1 MEATFES
8 QELSNTPASG
18 GKPSFWRRLGG
29 GALTFAILLHVVLLI
44 IGAILVFQRIY
55 EPEKDI
61 DFMPGGASGG
71 GGGERGA
78 QTAIQQKKRA
88 QLTPNTQVKRVIAE
102 GAVSN
107 FTIPDPGDSF
117 GEMSVLSS
125 LSGGAS
131 GGLGGPGSGGGLGG
145 GQGKG
150 LGDGLGVGGGGTGKF
165 NPFGLINPT
174 GNALEG
180 SFYDLKQTKDR
191 KTTEIS
197 NEGTRDVIHE
207 FVNRGWRDSILS
219 KYYKANRTL
228 YQSKIYIP
236 LMKAEG
242 APAAF
247 ECENEVQPSRWIV
260 IYRGV
265 VTPPE
270 SGRYRFVG
278 AGDDVMVV
286 RFNGRHVFDH
296 GFTSGTTGIHIPG
309 NVDFFKGARED
320 DNLRKLVRRDYPMK
334 IPVTFHN
341 YPSTTNWN
349 QQIGGIAEGAEFEAI
364 AGKSYPIEILISEI
378 PGGLFCASLLIQ
390 KSGVRY
396 ETTSGGVP
404 VFPLFRLD
412 GGIPEVDSKAD
423 NAPPFDASGPVWK
436 RVPGTVRSGI

>member
-1 MEATFES
+1 MENAIES
-8 QELSNTPASG
+8 EAIVVAPASP
-18 GKPSFWRRLGG
+18 GKISFWRRLGG
-29 GALTFAILLHVVLLI
+29 GALTIAVLIHVVLLI
-44 IGAILVFQRIY
+44 LGGIWIFQRIY
-55 EPEKDI
+55 EPEKKI
-61 DFMPGGASGG
+61 DFMPGGGSGG

-78 QTAIQQKKRA
+78 QAKIQQKKRA
-88 QLTPNTQVKRVIAE
+88 QLTPNTSVKRVFAE
-102 GAVSN
+102 GAASN
-107 FTIPDPGDSF
+107 FAIPDPGDNF
-117 GEMSVLSS
+117 GEMSTLTS
-125 LSGGAS
+125 LSGGGA
-131 GGLGGPGSGGGLGG
+131 GGLGGSGSGGGFGN

-150 LGDGLGVGGGGTGKF
+150 VGDGFGLGGGGNGKF
-165 NPFGLINPT
+165 NPFGLINPSA
-174 GNALEG
+174 NALEG

-191 KTTEIS
+191 KTTEIT

-207 FVNRGWRDSILS
+207 FVSRGWKDSSLS

-236 LMKAEG
+236 VMKAEG

-296 GFTSGTTGIHIPG
+296 GFTSGTTGIYMPP
-309 NVDFFKGARED
+309 NVGFFKGEKED
-320 DNLRKLVRRDYPMK
+320 DEMKKIVRREYPMK
-334 IPVTFHN
+334 IPVTFYN
-341 YPSTTNWN
+341 YPSTENWN
-349 QQIGGIAEGAEFEAI
+349 QSIGGIAEGTEFEAI

-390 KSGVRY
+390 KSGVNY
-396 ETTSGGVP
+396 EKSAGGAP
-404 VFPLFRLD
+404 IFPLFRLD
-412 GGIPEVDSKAD
+412 GGIPEVDAKAG
-423 NAPPFDASGPVWK
+423 NAPPFDPNGPVWK
-436 RVPGTVRSGI
+436 RVAGTVRGGI